1 MTILHFIKTTKF
13 DLENICYTANI
24 GRKAFQYRIGFSI
37 STKDELLNKLQELK
51 NNSYIFSINK
61 KENDLIKKYIN
72 GDEIDWRKIYHGKIY
87 KKITLPL
94 YPFQKQ
100 DVGLRIS

>member
-1 MTILHFIKTTKF
+1 MSAKTEKALHKLVDDYIAFIKTTKF

-61 KENDLIKKYIN
+61 KKTI
-72 GDEIDWRKIYHGKIY
+72 
-87 KKITLPL
+87 
-94 YPFQKQ
+94 
-100 DVGLRIS
+100 